1 MTTAAQVYNHHEP
14 VGANTT
20 YNSSF
25 HQKKNMSTKRRRTE
39 KEALGNRTF
48 TNALPMPAPSPFT
61 KESNLIAR
69 ASRDKALNSEDT
81 S

>member
-1 MTTAAQVYNHHEP
+1 
-14 VGANTT
+14 
-20 YNSSF
+20 
-25 HQKKNMSTKRRRTE
+25 MSTKRRRTE

-69 ASRDKALNSEDT
+69 ASRDQALISEEPPA
-81 S
+81 SSF